1 MRFEEKGEGK
11 RYMKQC
17 VVCGAEIKTELEE
30 FGDPREPVCAP
41 CWLYGY
47 QEEPPKLVDGR
58 PVPRVREQNLFGKE
72 G

>member
-1 MRFEEKGEGK
+1 LRFEEKGERK

-47 QEEPPKLVDGR
+47 LEEPAEIADK
-58 PVPRVREQNLFGKE
+58 KE
-72 G
+72 IKRRSLYG